1 MNVHSGQNAKIW
13 SEARIHPNRQRPI
26 LAGKLAP
33 YRDATN
39 EGEQSLMQK
48 DLTRVEIAGFE
59 SLTPADPGPLGL
71 NCFALTTFLL
81 SLVNAGFIP
90 AKLAGHVW
98 LTSGFVFGGAAQ
110 IMAGL
115 WEFKTR
121 NVFGATAFISYGGFW
136 ISLALIPTFVTT
148 GLIPDKDI
156 TLLLAWFLTAWTIF
170 TFYMWLGSF
179 RTNKA
184 LLTTF
189 TLLLITFILLDIGH
203 FGNSSWWNR
212 AGGIVGL
219 ATAFSAWYTSAAGI
233 LNPVYGK
240 VILPVGPAKK

>member
-1 MNVHSGQNAKIW
+1 
-13 SEARIHPNRQRPI
+13 
-26 LAGKLAP
+26 
-33 YRDATN
+33 
-39 EGEQSLMQK
+39 
-48 DLTRVEIAGFE
+48 
-59 SLTPADPGPLGL
+59 
-71 NCFALTTFLL
+71 
-81 SLVNAGFIP
+81 
-90 AKLAGHVW
+90 
-98 LTSGFVFGGAAQ
+98 
-110 IMAGL
+110 MAGL

-240 VILPVGPAKK
+240 VVLPVGPAKK

>member
-1 MNVHSGQNAKIW
+1 
-13 SEARIHPNRQRPI
+13 
-26 LAGKLAP
+26 
-33 YRDATN
+33 
-39 EGEQSLMQK
+39 MQK
-48 DLTRVEIAGFE
+48 EATRIEIAGFE
-59 SLTPADPGPLGL
+59 TLTPADPGPLGL

-81 SLVNAGFIP
+81 SCVNAGFIP
-90 AKLAGHVW
+90 AKAAGHVW
-98 LTSGFVFGGAAQ
+98 LTSALIFGGAAQ
-110 IMAGL
+110 VIAGL

-136 ISLALIPTFVTT
+136 ISLGLIPIFAAA
-148 GLIPDKDI
+148 GIIPDKDI

-179 RTNKA
+179 GTNKA

-203 FGNSSWWNR
+203 FGSPGWNT
-212 AGGIVGL
+212 AGGLAGI

-233 LNPVYGK
+233 LNAVYGRI
-240 VILPVGPAKK
+240 VLPIGPAKKKM

>member
-1 MNVHSGQNAKIW
+1 MEKK
-13 SEARIHPNRQRPI
+13 EATRI
-26 LAGKLAP
+26 
-33 YRDATN
+33 
-39 EGEQSLMQK
+39 
-48 DLTRVEIAGFE
+48 EIAGFE
-59 SLTPADPGPLGL
+59 TLTPADPGPLGL

-81 SLVNAGFIP
+81 SCVNAGFIP

-98 LTSGFVFGGAAQ
+98 LTSAFIFGGAMQ
-110 IMAGL
+110 VIAGL

-179 RTNKA
+179 GTNRA
-184 LLTTF
+184 LLTVF

-203 FGNSSWWNR
+203 FVSPGWNV
-212 AGGIVGL
+212 AGGLCGIV
-219 ATAFSAWYTSAAGI
+219 TAFAAWYTSAAGI
-233 LNPVYGK
+233 LNAVYRK
-240 VILPVGPAKK
+240 VVLPIGPAKK